1 LTRFLSDI
9 DSLFYVGVGVIIFF
23 YVGVVIGR
31 FKDERIDLDQHKWI
45 IFTYIALMVLT
56 IILWRYI
63 FDMVLG
69 PKILETISPKLD
81 IEVK

>member
-1 LTRFLSDI
+1 L
-9 DSLFYVGVGVIIFF
+9 F

-45 IFTYIALMVLT
+45 VLSYIALMVLT
-56 IILWRYI
+56 IVLWRYI

-69 PKILETISPKLD
+69 PKVLEIVSPK
-81 IEVK
+81 IEVG